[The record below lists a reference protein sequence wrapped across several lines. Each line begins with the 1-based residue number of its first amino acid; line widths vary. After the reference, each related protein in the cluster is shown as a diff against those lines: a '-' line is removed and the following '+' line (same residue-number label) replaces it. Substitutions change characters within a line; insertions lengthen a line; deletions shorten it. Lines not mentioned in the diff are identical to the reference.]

1 MPGDGEADQEAVPE
15 LQVPSG
21 RGGGAAEA
29 EGPPGED
36 QREGNQ
42 EHPGLARKLPPIA
55 SIISMAPHTSCVT
68 CVAVGFTS
76 LTLTA
81 GPPADDS
88 EGLGG
93 DERGPG

>member
-36 QREGNQ
+36 QWEGN
-42 EHPGLARKLPPIA
+42 
-55 SIISMAPHTSCVT
+55 
-68 CVAVGFTS
+68 
-76 LTLTA
+76 
-81 GPPADDS
+81 
-88 EGLGG
+88 
-93 DERGPG
+93 